1 MSPSRSKPA
10 TQIDGPEDPNDP
22 PPEQDPTHDVPVY
35 PEGDPP
41 PTPETAIRVAAV
53 AGPGE
58 HDLPDEGED
67 DVDDDDL
74 DPQTPHSPPDVGK
87 GRVRFD
93 ESAGAR

>member
-10 TQIDGPEDPNDP
+10 TQIGPDDPNDP
-22 PPEQDPTHDVPVY
+22 PPEQDPIQDVPVY

-41 PTPETAIRVAAV
+41 PTPETAIRVE

-67 DVDDDDL
+67 DVDEDDL
-74 DPQTPHSPPDVGK
+74 DPQTPHSPPDIGR
-87 GRVRFD
+87 GRVIFG
-93 ESAGAR
+93 EGAAAR

>member
-1 MSPSRSKPA
+1 MSLSRPKPA

-41 PTPETAIRVAAV
+41 PTPETAIRVAAT

-67 DVDDDDL
+67 DVDEDDL
-74 DPQTPHSPPDVGK
+74 DPQTPHSPPDIGR
-87 GRVRFD
+87 GRVLFRQD
-93 ESAGAR
+93 SAAR

>member
-1 MSPSRSKPA
+1 MRQPM
-10 TQIDGPEDPNDP
+10 QIDPEDPP
-22 PPEQDPTHDVPVY
+22 PQEEPTHDVPVY

-41 PTPETAIRVAAV
+41 PAPETAIRVAA

-74 DPQTPHSPPDVGK
+74 DPQTPHSPPDIRK
-87 GRVRFD
+87 GRVIF
-93 ESAGAR
+93 G